1 MGIKK
6 LHLEGDS
13 LIIIQAIKNGE
24 IKAWH
29 LQNFISLILED
40 LNQFE
45 DVVVSHIRWEGNTV
59 ADKLSK
65 WAMSFNQEEDAFF
78 EVFDGKLDLE

>member
-6 LHLEGDS
+6 LYLEGDS
-13 LIIIQAIKNGE
+13 LITIQAIKNGQ

-40 LNQFE
+40 LKLFE
-45 DVVVSHIRWEGNTV
+45 EVMITHIKQEGNTD
-59 ADKLSK
+59 ANKLSK
-65 WAMSFNQEEDAFF
+65 
-78 EVFDGKLDLE
+78 